1 MNAVTVIPS
10 VTPSNLPN
18 ITVGRFEALTVSAS
32 TVAETLAPL
41 DDAYARECHSQLTK
55 IQPRLRAEHQAVDRA
70 QKALAAAKA
79 EMKRVDEI
87 SETIIDTSIT
97 VGRMLQFDDIA
108 YFEHQDDA
116 WYLSVEDLIAA
127 FNARG
132 EVGRAFAER
141 FTQIVKESKAATAEL
156 NRATAEY
163 TRATAAFSDAYR
175 QLSASIAFGRA
186 VLANLRIEV
195 PRVTPKKKAK
205 SPSPSPAAV
214 NPSVPAP
221 APTPLPMPT
230 PVPHS

>member
-10 VTPSNLPN
+10 VVESKLPN
-18 ITVGRFEALTVSAS
+18 ITVGRFEALSISAS
-32 TVAETLAPL
+32 TVAQTLAPL
-41 DDAYARECHSQLTK
+41 EDAYARECHSQLTK
-55 IQPRLRAEHQAVDRA
+55 IQPRLQAERFAVDRA

-87 SETIIDTSIT
+87 SDTIIHASIT
-97 VGRMLQFDDIA
+97 VGRILQFEDIA
-108 YFEHQDDA
+108 DFEHQDDA
-116 WYLSVEDLIAA
+116 WYLSVEGLITA

-141 FTQIVKESKAATAEL
+141 FTQIVKESHAATAEL
-156 NRATAEY
+156 DRATVDYA
-163 TRATAAFSDAYR
+163 RATAAFSDAYR

-205 SPSPSPAAV
+205 PSLPVVVADTA
-214 NPSVPAP
+214 PAP
-221 APTPLPMPT
+221 AAT
-230 PVPHS
+230 PVPETV